1 MKTKRKVSGL
11 KIELQR
17 LDTAF
22 RGDYCYTHARAG
34 ITPQGFAVI
43 TMQPLRL
50 SGSDIFY
57 GMRMFKSS
65 DGGKSWSDI
74 EACRNLVRLPWGRQ
88 EGCEHVFCDGTP
100 FYHRASGKM
109 IGTCGFTSFDDD
121 NNAGEIGYVL
131 NPAYRGQG
139 LMPEAAL
146 EVMKFG
152 FLRLNLHRI
161 TARYMEGNAASRR
174 VMDKIGMSFEGTFR
188 RAVYIKGDYRTV
200 SACAILREEFLSM
213 REQVS
218 LEKRQPFLKS

>member
-1 MKTKRKVSGL
+1 MVNKHFIYNIFSRIPILETEHLTLRRMKPDDAADMFEYARRADVTEFLTWNPHPDEAYTR
-11 KIELQR
+11 
-17 LDTAF
+17 
-22 RGDYCYTHARAG
+22 DYLRMVQKQYEDG
-34 ITPQGFAVI
+34 EFYDWAVI
-43 TMQPLRL
+43 
-50 SGSDIFY
+50 
-57 GMRMFKSS
+57 
-65 DGGKSWSDI
+65 
-74 EACRNLVRLPWGRQ
+74 
-88 EGCEHVFCDGTP
+88 
-100 FYHRASGKM
+100 HRASGKM

-131 NPAYRGQG
+131 NPVYRGQG

-188 RAVYIKGDYRTV
+188 HAVYIKGDYRTV

-213 REQVS
+213 REQIS